1 MLLQI
6 RRKLFYGEVGLSKNV
21 GQHGWLMTKNIKT
34 TLAKM
39 TENFPR
45 MLDQKINGSK
55 PHDWILARSYFLRE
69 RLKTKENWQKNTHF
83 TMQFCSKNLTH
94 LTNLNSLII
103 VKKYTPV
110 TLNKF
115 SSKHVSGVCHKKYL
129 HCTIFKRPKTTFSKH
144 LEIKWLYIPVNP
156 CKEVFVPET

>member
-55 PHDWILARSYFLRE
+55 PLDWILARSYFLRE
-69 RLKTKENWQKNTHF
+69 RLKTKEN
-83 TMQFCSKNLTH
+83 
-94 LTNLNSLII
+94 
-103 VKKYTPV
+103 
-110 TLNKF
+110 
-115 SSKHVSGVCHKKYL
+115 
-129 HCTIFKRPKTTFSKH
+129 
-144 LEIKWLYIPVNP
+144 
-156 CKEVFVPET
+156 